1 MKRFISNSKKNYK
14 KMEKYYKN
22 EIKKLYDVFKDRWL
36 QIPEYQRPYQ
46 WDSENITKLLDD
58 IINPY
63 FINLKKHAEENQI
76 LQIISHPFVAQ

>member
-1 MKRFISNSKKNYK
+1 
-14 KMEKYYKN
+14 MEKYYKN

-63 FINLKKHAEENQI
+63 FINLKKHAEERPDFTDNKPSFCGSLI
-76 LQIISHPFVAQ
+76 LYR